1 MNRTIVIEYRNSTF
15 GITSWG
21 AAVLV
26 LTLVLVVASVLW
38 HVYRRRYRRAI
49 SVAISSLA
57 LLTSP
62 IAITAIEWLDPPR
75 RLIAFLAYMTSVM
88 TCALV
93 LRTWLIA
100 GALGG
105 LFFFVLTVPP
115 YLTRDNIPTI
125 VIDVACGAAV
135 GWFVELADKRRTRRL
150 KA

>member
-21 AAVLV
+21 AAVSFSRLFCSC
-26 LTLVLVVASVLW
+26 LRTLARLPPALSPGDQ
-38 HVYRRRYRRAI
+38 RRNQFPA
-49 SVAISSLA
+49 A
-57 LLTSP
+57 LTSP

-88 TCALV
+88 TCAFV

-135 GWFVELADKRRTRRL
+135 GWFVELADKRRTPRL